1 MPRATLDLEIS
12 RGTTFGPVQLL
23 CKDADGVAV
32 PLAGYSAFAEARRS
46 PAHSVVIDLAPVIEA
61 DDALGLITLP
71 EIPYTLTD
79 DIPAQICKWDIILQ
93 DPDGKRL
100 APIIG
105 GIISINMIITQ
116 PA

>member
-12 RGTTFGPVQLL
+12 RGTTFGPVLL
-23 CKDADGVAV
+23 YCKNELGVAV
-32 PLAGYSAFAEARRS
+32 PLAGYSAFAEARKS
-46 PAHSVVIDLAPVIEA
+46 PAHSVVINLSPVIEA
-61 DDALGLITLP
+61 DDSDGLITIP
-71 EIPYTLTD
+71 EIPYTDTD

-93 DPDGKRL
+93 DADGKRL

-105 GIISINMIITQ
+105 GIIAINMIITQ